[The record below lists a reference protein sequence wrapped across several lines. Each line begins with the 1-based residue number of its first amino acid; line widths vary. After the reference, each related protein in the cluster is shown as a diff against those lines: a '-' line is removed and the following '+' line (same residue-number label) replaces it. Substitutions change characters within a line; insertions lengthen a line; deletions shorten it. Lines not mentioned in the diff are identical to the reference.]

1 MACAQH
7 GQRLQVTAQATV
19 QAQHAQFWRL
29 SVPFRLALVARR
41 QSRPA
46 IATQARGCV
55 ALKPHIPLT
64 PLACVL
70 LLNVCVSACLQ
81 VQHRGLREASAI
93 DLATIEFLVKAVKA
107 VAPDFDY
114 QWLVEESQE
123 NLPMGGCISQLQ
135 HS

>member
-1 MACAQH
+1 
-7 GQRLQVTAQATV
+7 
-19 QAQHAQFWRL
+19 
-29 SVPFRLALVARR
+29 
-41 QSRPA
+41 
-46 IATQARGCV
+46 
-55 ALKPHIPLT
+55 
-64 PLACVL
+64 
-70 LLNVCVSACLQ
+70 

>member
-64 PLACVL
+64 PLACVATVDIL
-70 LLNVCVSACLQ
+70 LLNVCVCLPACRCSTAACARRALLTWQ
-81 VQHRGLREASAI
+81 Q
-93 DLATIEFLVKAVKA
+93 
-107 VAPDFDY
+107 
-114 QWLVEESQE
+114 
-123 NLPMGGCISQLQ
+123 
-135 HS
+135 